1 MYLCQVMV
9 NLNVSS
15 KATFNSSSKA
25 YFEEVQKVRQTWVW
39 ILLSMAFAGLVLMGV
54 HQIIFKQAF
63 GENLLTLSS
72 LAFVGFLLAL
82 VTVLIYQADLVTK
95 IDHYGISF
103 RFFPLQFRFRT
114 IPWSEIEEV
123 YIREYDALSEY
134 GGWGVKFSSYGK
146 AYTVKGRYGLQLELS
161 DDRSI
166 LLGTQRP
173 IELERL
179 ILHLLYDYEVH

>member
-1 MYLCQVMV
+1 MV
-9 NLNVSS
+9 NSNVSS
-15 KATFNSSSKA
+15 KATFSSAPKA
-25 YFEEVQKVRQTWVW
+25 HFEEVQKVRQTWIW
-39 ILLSMAFAGLVLMGV
+39 ILLAMAFVGLILMAA
-54 HQIIFKQAF
+54 HQIVFRQAF

-72 LAFVGFLLAL
+72 ISFVSLLLSL
-82 VTVLIYQADLVTK
+82 VTVLIYKADLVTR
-95 IDHYGISF
+95 IDEYGIHY
-103 RFFPLQFRFRT
+103 RFFPLQFHFHT
-114 IPWSEIEEV
+114 ISWKEIEEV

-134 GGWGVKFSSYGK
+134 GGWGVKFGSYGK

-166 LLGTQRP
+166 LLGTQKP

>member
-1 MYLCQVMV
+1 MV
-9 NLNVSS
+9 NLNISS
-15 KATFNSSSKA
+15 KTTLSSSPKA
-25 YFEEVQKVRQTWVW
+25 QFEEIQKVRQTWIW
-39 ILLSMAFAGLVLMGV
+39 ILLSMAFAGLILIGV
-54 HQIIFKQAF
+54 HQFVFKQAF

-72 LAFVGFLLAL
+72 ISFMGVLLAL
-82 VTVLIYQADLVTK
+82 VTILIYKADLVTR
-95 IDHYGISF
+95 IDALGIHY
-103 RFFPLQFRFRT
+103 RFFPLQVQFRT
-114 IPWSEIEEV
+114 ISWKEIEEI

-134 GGWGVKFSSYGK
+134 GGWGVKFGNYGR

-166 LLGTQRP
+166 LLGTQKP